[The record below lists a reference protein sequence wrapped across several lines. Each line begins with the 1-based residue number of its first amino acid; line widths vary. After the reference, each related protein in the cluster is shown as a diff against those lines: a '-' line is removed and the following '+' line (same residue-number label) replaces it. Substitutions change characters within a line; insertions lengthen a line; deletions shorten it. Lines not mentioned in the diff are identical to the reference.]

1 MLGFTYVHT
10 IFHLLV
16 ALNRACDLAQL
27 AHGSPAPGVY
37 TGATSAK
44 RGPPSREDRSRTAHR
59 LAARLLNLPLDGRL
73 EGRKAAARGPEAV
86 GAPRTRGAGAAAE
99 PVLVW
104 GLVWVLVWV
113 PVWVPVWVLVWGL
126 VWVVWVLVSG
136 FSAPAPARRG
146 RAA

>member
-59 LAARLLNLPLDGRL
+59 LAARLLNLPLDGKL
-73 EGRKAAARGPEAV
+73 EEREAAARGPEAA
-86 GAPRTRGAGAAAE
+86 GAPRTRGAGEAAE
-99 PVLVW
+99 P

-113 PVWVPVWVLVWGL
+113 LVWGL
-126 VWVVWVLVSG
+126 VGGVVSG